1 VTEDFIQ
8 RLVAEHPDGWF
19 EPLYAAAA
27 QGAAELPWDRGECD
41 PMLVEWLEAR
51 GDRAGARALV
61 VGSGLG
67 RDAEHL
73 AGLGYDTTASDVSPT
88 AIATTR
94 ARFPDSPVRY
104 VAADL
109 LDPPAQW
116 RHAFDL
122 VLESFTVQA
131 MPPSAHPAA
140 IVNVAGFVAPGGTL
154 LVHASNRVT
163 GNAHT
168 PPPWPLTRDE
178 VDAFGTRGLV
188 PVRIEE
194 LPHPEGRDRTR
205 WRAEFHRPA

>member
-1 VTEDFIQ
+1 VTQDFIA
-8 RLVAEHPDGWF
+8 RLVAENPNGWF

-27 QGAAELPWDRGECD
+27 QGAVELPWDHGVSD
-41 PMLVEWLEAR
+41 PVLVEWLAAHEF
-51 GDRAGARALV
+51 RAGARALV

-67 RDAEHL
+67 RDAEHV
-73 AGLGYDTTASDVSPT
+73 AGLGYDTTAFDVSAT

-109 LDPPAQW
+109 LDPPAAW

-131 MPPSAHPAA
+131 MPPELHPVA
-140 IVNVAGFVAPGGTL
+140 IANVAGFVAPGGTL
-154 LVHASNRVT
+154 LVHGSKRVT
-163 GNAHT
+163 SEHT

-178 VDAFGTRGLV
+178 VDAFGTDGVL
-188 PVRIEE
+188 PVRVEE

>member
-1 VTEDFIQ
+1 VTEDLIR
-8 RLVAEHPDGWF
+8 RLVAENPNGWF

-27 QGAAELPWDRGECD
+27 RGDAELPWDHAESD
-41 PMLVEWLEAR
+41 PMLVEWLAAHEF
-51 GDRAGARALV
+51 RAGARALV

-73 AGLGYDTTASDVSPT
+73 ARLGYDTTAFDVSAT

-109 LDPPAQW
+109 TDPPAQW

-131 MPPSAHPAA
+131 MPPGFHPVA
-140 IVNVAGFVAPGGTL
+140 IANVASFVAPGGTL
-154 LVHASNRVT
+154 LVHASCRVRA
-163 GNAHT
+163 GHT

-178 VDAFGTRGLV
+178 VDAFGTDGVV
-188 PVRIEE
+188 PVHIEE
-194 LPHPEGRDRTR
+194 LPHPEDRDRTR
-205 WRAEFHRPA
+205 WRAEFRRSA

>member
-1 VTEDFIQ
+1 MTEDFIQ
-8 RLVAEHPDGWF
+8 RLVAENPNGWF

-27 QGAAELPWDRGECD
+27 QGDAELPWDRGVPD
-41 PMLVEWLEAR
+41 PMLVEWLAAR
-51 GDRAGARALV
+51 EHRAGARALV

-73 AGLGYDTTASDVSPT
+73 AGLGYATTAFDVSPT

-109 LDPPAQW
+109 LDPPGEW
-116 RHAFDL
+116 RHAYDL

-131 MPPSAHPAA
+131 IPPHLHPAA
-140 IVNVAGFVAPGGTL
+140 IASVAGFVAVGGTL

-163 GNAHT
+163 AGHT

-178 VDAFGTRGLV
+178 IDAFATGGLE
-188 PVRIEE
+188 PVHVDE